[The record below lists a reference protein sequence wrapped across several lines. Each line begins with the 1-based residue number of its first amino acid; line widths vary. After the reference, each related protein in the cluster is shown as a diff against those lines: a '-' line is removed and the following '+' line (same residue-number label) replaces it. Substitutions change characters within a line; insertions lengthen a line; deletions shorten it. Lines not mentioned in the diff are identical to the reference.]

1 MSHLLRT
8 SRVFAWFFLTGLSV
22 AVIIGSSLYLY
33 LRPNLPPVAQLLDVK
48 LQTPLRVYSEDN
60 RLIAEFGEKRRAP
73 ITIEQIPTIQL
84 QAFMAAEDAR
94 FYEHFGVDIKG
105 LTRAAVELVTTGSIQ
120 SGGSTITMQVAKNY
134 FLSRDRTFIRK
145 FNEILLAL
153 QIERELN
160 KDQILELYLNKI
172 YLGNRA
178 YGIAAA
184 AQVYYDK
191 PVAELS
197 LAQMAMLAGLPKAP
211 SAYNPLANPER
222 AQIRRNWILGRM
234 QDLGYI
240 TADARALATQE
251 PLSASYNTR
260 ETEVDA
266 DYVAEMARAEM
277 VRRFG
282 ENAYTDGYSVT
293 LTVDS
298 AQQQTATEAV
308 RAGLEAYD
316 RRHGFR
322 GPIGQFDTSNL
333 TPDEL
338 SARMRNYPQ
347 VETLVPAVVTGV
359 DDENGQVAVH
369 TRTLGPG
376 LMPFDTMTWAR
387 RFRTESITGPEPEKP
402 SDVVSRGD
410 VVYVKIK
417 QRPSPAD
424 AEAEAETEATDGT
437 NASQPGS
444 ANGLRVA
451 LAQIPRVEGALISL
465 EAKTGAIKALAGGY
479 SFNQSKYNRATQA
492 NRQPGSTFKP
502 FLYLSALENGRTP
515 ATIYNDAPIV
525 FEDSEL
531 ETAWRPQNSSG
542 QFYGPTTLRK
552 GLYRSRNL
560 VSIRLL
566 RDLGINTTLDYLK
579 QLKLPTENMPNNLS
593 LSLGSGLLTPMELAR
608 GFAVIANGG
617 YDVQPYLINRITESD
632 GTVIYQ
638 APGTI
643 LCDENCEE
651 LAAQP
656 GNGGNEPEQAPTIDG
671 MTLPASKAP
680 AKTDAPRIMPRLAD
694 ERSIYI
700 MHSMMKDVVR
710 RGTGRRALA
719 LNRTDIAGK
728 TGTTN
733 EQKDT
738 WFAGFNHNIA
748 TTVWVGFDQPAPL
761 GRGEYGSSTAL
772 PIWINYMKAAL
783 KEQPAANMPRPNGIA
798 NIRINPETGER
809 ARPGEDGIFEIFKEE
824 DAPAPLAVQSN
835 GSNGDSGEGEDLS
848 RQIF

>member
-22 AVIIGSSLYLY
+22 AIIISSSLYLY
-33 LRPNLPPVAQLLDVK
+33 LRPNLPPVEQLLDVR
-48 LQTPLRVYSEDN
+48 LQTPLRVYSKDN

-84 QAFMAAEDAR
+84 QAFLAAEDAR

-105 LTRAAVELVTTGSIQ
+105 LTRAAVELITTGEIQ

-153 QIERELN
+153 QIERELDKN
-160 KDQILELYLNKI
+160 RILELYLNKI

-191 PVAELS
+191 PVTELS

-222 AQIRRNWILGRM
+222 ALIRRNWILGRM
-234 QDLGYI
+234 KDLGYI
-240 TADARALATQE
+240 TEDAWSLASKA
-251 PLSASYNTR
+251 PLTASYNTR
-260 ETEVDA
+260 DAEVDA

-277 VRRFG
+277 VRRYG

-298 AQQQTATEAV
+298 TKQQTATKAL

-322 GPIGQFDTSNL
+322 GPIGQFDVEGL
-333 TPDEL
+333 TPAEL
-338 SARMRNYPQ
+338 SDQMQNYPR
-347 VETLVPAVVTGV
+347 VEALVPAVVTSI
-359 DDENGQVAVH
+359 DDEKDEVRVH
-369 TRTLGPG
+369 TRRLGPG
-376 LMPFDTMTWAR
+376 VMPFDTMTWAR
-387 RFRTESITGPEPEKP
+387 RFRTESITGPEPQNP
-402 SDVVSRGD
+402 SDVVSPGD
-410 VVYVKIK
+410 VIYVKVDQLPQI
-417 QRPSPAD
+417 AD
-424 AEAEAETEATDGT
+424 AEAEPESESVSTQTVTE
-437 NASQPGS
+437 
-444 ANGLRVA
+444 LRVS
-451 LAQIPRVEGALISL
+451 LAQAPRIEGALISL
-465 EAKTGAIKALAGGY
+465 EAKTGAIEALAGGY
-479 SFNQSKYNRATQA
+479 SFSQSKYNRATQA

-542 QFYGPTTLRK
+542 QFYGPTTLRE

-566 RDLGINTTLDYLK
+566 RDLGINTTLNYLE
-579 QLKLPTENMPNNLS
+579 QLKLPTENMPSNLS

-617 YDVQPYLINRITESD
+617 YDVQPYLIERIEEWD
-632 GTVIYQ
+632 GTVVYE
-638 APGTI
+638 APKTI
-643 LCDENCEE
+643 LCDENCDASQRQVADAEQSTSE
-651 LAAQP
+651 QP
-656 GNGGNEPEQAPTIDG
+656 PEIEG
-671 MTLPASKAP
+671 MTLPASA
-680 AKTDAPRIMPRLAD
+680 AEENTTEPRIMQRLAD

-700 MHSMMKDVVR
+700 MHSMMQDVVR

-719 LNRTDIAGK
+719 LNRSDIAGK

-738 WFAGFNHNIA
+738 WFAGFNHDIA
-748 TTVWVGFDQPAPL
+748 TTVWVGFDQPSPL
-761 GRGEYGSSTAL
+761 GRGEYGASTAL
-772 PIWINYMKAAL
+772 PIWVDYMKVAL
-783 KEQPAANMPRPNGIA
+783 AGQPAATMPRPNGIV

-809 ARPGEDGIFEIFKEE
+809 ARPGEEAVFEIFKEE
-824 DAPAPLAVQSN
+824 DAPPPLPTESIGGN
-835 GSNGDSGEGEDLS
+835 GDNSNGDDLS

>member
-22 AVIIGSSLYLY
+22 AIIISSSLYLY
-33 LRPNLPPVAQLLDVK
+33 LRPNLPPVEQLLDVR
-48 LQTPLRVYSEDN
+48 LQTPLRVYSKDN

-84 QAFMAAEDAR
+84 QAFLAAEDAR
-94 FYEHFGVDIKG
+94 FYEHLGVDIKG
-105 LTRAAVELVTTGSIQ
+105 LTRAAVELITTGEIQ

-153 QIERELN
+153 QIERELDKN
-160 KDQILELYLNKI
+160 RILELYLNKI

-191 PVAELS
+191 PVTELS

-222 AQIRRNWILGRM
+222 ALIRRNWILGRM
-234 QDLGYI
+234 KDLGYI
-240 TADARALATQE
+240 TEDAWSLASKA
-251 PLSASYNTR
+251 PLTASYNTR
-260 ETEVDA
+260 DAEVDA

-277 VRRFG
+277 VRRYG

-298 AQQQTATEAV
+298 DKQQTATEAL

-322 GPIGQFDTSNL
+322 GPIGQFDIEGL
-333 TPDEL
+333 TPAEL
-338 SARMRNYPQ
+338 SDKMQNYPR
-347 VETLVPAVVTGV
+347 VETLVPAVVTSI
-359 DDENGQVAVH
+359 DDEKNEVKVH
-369 TRTLGPG
+369 ARHLGPG
-376 LMPFDTMTWAR
+376 VMPFETMTWAR

-402 SDVVSRGD
+402 SDVVNPGE
-410 VVYVKIK
+410 VIYVKVDQLPQIK
-417 QRPSPAD
+417 DS
-424 AEAEAETEATDGT
+424 EAE
-437 NASQPGS
+437 PGS
-444 ANGLRVA
+444 ESASTQAVTELRVS
-451 LAQIPRVEGALISL
+451 LAQAPRIEGALISL
-465 EAKTGAIKALAGGY
+465 EAKTGAIEALAGGY

-492 NRQPGSTFKP
+492 SRQPGSTFKP

-542 QFYGPTTLRK
+542 QFYGPTTLRE

-566 RDLGINTTLDYLK
+566 RDLGINTTLSYLK
-579 QLKLPTENMPNNLS
+579 QLRLPTENMPSNLS

-617 YDVQPYLINRITESD
+617 YDVQPYLIERIEEWD
-632 GTVIYQ
+632 GTVVYE
-638 APGTI
+638 APKTI
-643 LCDENCEE
+643 LCDENCDASQRQVADAEQSTSE
-651 LAAQP
+651 QP
-656 GNGGNEPEQAPTIDG
+656 PEIEG
-671 MTLPASKAP
+671 MTLPASA
-680 AKTDAPRIMPRLAD
+680 AEENTTEPRIMQRLAD

-700 MHSMMKDVVR
+700 MHSMMQDVVR

-719 LNRTDIAGK
+719 LNRSDIAGK

-738 WFAGFNHNIA
+738 WFAGFNHDIA
-748 TTVWVGFDQPAPL
+748 TTVWVGFDQPSPL
-761 GRGEYGSSTAL
+761 GRGEYGASTAL
-772 PIWINYMKAAL
+772 PIWVDYMKVAL
-783 KEQPAANMPRPNGIA
+783 ADQPAATMPRPNGIV

-809 ARPGEDGIFEIFKEE
+809 ARPGEEAVFEIFKEE
-824 DAPAPLAVQSN
+824 DAPSPLPAESI
-835 GSNGDSGEGEDLS
+835 GGNGDNGNGDDLS

>member
-22 AVIIGSSLYLY
+22 AIIISSSLYLY
-33 LRPNLPPVAQLLDVK
+33 LRPNLPPVEQLLDVR
-48 LQTPLRVYSEDN
+48 LQTPLRVYSKDN

-84 QAFMAAEDAR
+84 QAFLAAEDAR
-94 FYEHFGVDIKG
+94 FYEHLGVDIKG
-105 LTRAAVELVTTGSIQ
+105 LTRAAVELITTGEIQ

-153 QIERELN
+153 QIERELDKN
-160 KDQILELYLNKI
+160 RILELYLNKI

-191 PVAELS
+191 PVTELS

-222 AQIRRNWILGRM
+222 ALIRRNWILGRM
-234 QDLGYI
+234 KDLGYI
-240 TADARALATQE
+240 TEDAWSLASKA
-251 PLSASYNTR
+251 PLTASYNTR
-260 ETEVDA
+260 DAEVDA

-277 VRRFG
+277 VRRYG

-298 AQQQTATEAV
+298 DQQQTATEAL

-322 GPIGQFDTSNL
+322 GPIGQFDIEGL
-333 TPDEL
+333 TPAEL
-338 SARMRNYPQ
+338 SDKMQNYPR
-347 VETLVPAVVTGV
+347 VETLVPAVVTSI
-359 DDENGQVAVH
+359 DDEKNEVKVH
-369 TRTLGPG
+369 ARRLGPG
-376 LMPFDTMTWAR
+376 VMPFETMTWAR

-402 SDVVSRGD
+402 SDVVNPGD
-410 VVYVKIK
+410 VIYVKVDQLPQIK
-417 QRPSPAD
+417 DS
-424 AEAEAETEATDGT
+424 EAESGSESASAQAVTE
-437 NASQPGS
+437 
-444 ANGLRVA
+444 LRVS
-451 LAQIPRVEGALISL
+451 LAQAPRIEGALISL
-465 EAKTGAIKALAGGY
+465 EAKTGAIEALAGGY

-492 NRQPGSTFKP
+492 SRQPGSTFKP

-542 QFYGPTTLRK
+542 QFYGPTTLRE

-566 RDLGINTTLDYLK
+566 RDLGINTTLSYLK
-579 QLKLPTENMPNNLS
+579 QLRLPTENMPSNLS

-617 YDVQPYLINRITESD
+617 YDVQPYLIERIEEWD
-632 GTVIYQ
+632 GTVVYE
-638 APGTI
+638 APKTI
-643 LCDENCEE
+643 LCDENCDASQTQVADAEQSTSE
-651 LAAQP
+651 QP
-656 GNGGNEPEQAPTIDG
+656 PEIEG
-671 MTLPASKAP
+671 MTLPASAAEENTTK
-680 AKTDAPRIMPRLAD
+680 PRIMQRLAD

-700 MHSMMKDVVR
+700 MHSMMQDVVR

-719 LNRTDIAGK
+719 LNRSDIAGK

-738 WFAGFNHNIA
+738 WFAGFNHDIA
-748 TTVWVGFDQPAPL
+748 TTVWVGFDQPSPL
-761 GRGEYGSSTAL
+761 GRGEYGASTAL
-772 PIWINYMKAAL
+772 PIWVDYMKVAL
-783 KEQPAANMPRPNGIA
+783 ADQPAATMPRPNGIV

-809 ARPGEDGIFEIFKEE
+809 ARPGEEAAFEIFKEE
-824 DAPAPLAVQSN
+824 DAPSPLPAESI
-835 GSNGDSGEGEDLS
+835 GGNGDNGNGDDLS

>member
-22 AVIIGSSLYLY
+22 AIIISSSLYLY
-33 LRPNLPPVAQLLDVK
+33 LRPNLPPVEQLLDVR
-48 LQTPLRVYSEDN
+48 LQTPLRVYSKDS

-84 QAFMAAEDAR
+84 QAFLAAEDAR

-105 LTRAAVELVTTGSIQ
+105 LTRAAVELITTGEIQ

-153 QIERELN
+153 QIERELDKN
-160 KDQILELYLNKI
+160 RILELYLNKI

-191 PVAELS
+191 PVTELS

-211 SAYNPLANPER
+211 SAYNPLADPER
-222 AQIRRNWILGRM
+222 ALIRRNWILGRM
-234 QDLGYI
+234 KDLGYI
-240 TADARALATQE
+240 TEDAWSLASKA
-251 PLSASYNTR
+251 PLTASYNTR
-260 ETEVDA
+260 DAEVDA

-277 VRRFG
+277 VRRYG

-298 AQQQTATEAV
+298 TKQQTATEAL

-322 GPIGQFDTSNL
+322 GPIGQIDIEGL
-333 TPDEL
+333 TPAEL
-338 SARMRNYPQ
+338 SNQMQNYPR
-347 VETLVPAVVTGV
+347 VEALVPAVVTSI
-359 DDENGQVAVH
+359 DDEKDEVRVH
-369 TRTLGPG
+369 TRRLGPG
-376 LMPFDTMTWAR
+376 VMPFDTMTWAR
-387 RFRTESITGPEPEKP
+387 RFRTESITGPEPESP
-402 SDVVSRGD
+402 SDVVSPGD
-410 VVYVKIK
+410 VIYVKVDQLPQI
-417 QRPSPAD
+417 AD
-424 AEAEAETEATDGT
+424 SEAEPESESVSTQTVTE
-437 NASQPGS
+437 
-444 ANGLRVA
+444 LRVS
-451 LAQIPRVEGALISL
+451 LAQAPRIEGALISL
-465 EAKTGAIKALAGGY
+465 EAKTGAIEALAGGY

-542 QFYGPTTLRK
+542 QFYGPTTLRE

-566 RDLGINTTLDYLK
+566 RDLGINTTLSYLK
-579 QLKLPTENMPNNLS
+579 QLKLPTENMPSNLS

-617 YDVQPYLINRITESD
+617 YDVQPYLIERIEEWE
-632 GTVIYQ
+632 GTAVYE
-638 APGTI
+638 APKTI
-643 LCDENCEE
+643 LCDENCDISPTQVADAEQSTSE
-651 LAAQP
+651 QP
-656 GNGGNEPEQAPTIDG
+656 PEIEG
-671 MTLPASKAP
+671 MTLPASA
-680 AKTDAPRIMPRLAD
+680 AEESTTEPRIMQRLAD

-700 MHSMMKDVVR
+700 MHSMMQDVVR

-719 LNRTDIAGK
+719 LNRSDIAGK

-738 WFAGFNHNIA
+738 WFAGFNHDIA
-748 TTVWVGFDQPAPL
+748 TTVWVGFDQPSPL
-761 GRGEYGSSTAL
+761 GRGEYGASTAL
-772 PIWINYMKAAL
+772 PIWVDYMKVAL
-783 KEQPAANMPRPNGIA
+783 ADQPAATMPRPNGIV

-809 ARPGEDGIFEIFKEE
+809 ARPGEEAVFEIFKEE
-824 DAPAPLAVQSN
+824 DAPSPLPAESI
-835 GSNGDSGEGEDLS
+835 GGNGDNGNGDDLS

>member
-22 AVIIGSSLYLY
+22 AIIISSSLYLY
-33 LRPNLPPVAQLLDVK
+33 LRPNLPPVEQLLDVR
-48 LQTPLRVYSEDN
+48 LQTPLRVYSKDN

-84 QAFMAAEDAR
+84 QAFLAAEDAR

-105 LTRAAVELVTTGSIQ
+105 LTRAAVELITTGEIQ

-153 QIERELN
+153 QIERELDKN
-160 KDQILELYLNKI
+160 RILELYLNKI

-191 PVAELS
+191 PVTELS

-222 AQIRRNWILGRM
+222 ALIRRNWILGRM
-234 QDLGYI
+234 KDLGYI
-240 TADARALATQE
+240 TEDAWSLASKA
-251 PLSASYNTR
+251 PLTASYNTR
-260 ETEVDA
+260 DAEVDA

-277 VRRFG
+277 VRRYG

-298 AQQQTATEAV
+298 DKQQTATEAL

-322 GPIGQFDTSNL
+322 GPIGQFDIEGL
-333 TPDEL
+333 TPAEL
-338 SARMRNYPQ
+338 SDKMQNYPR
-347 VETLVPAVVTGV
+347 VETLVPAVVTSI
-359 DDENGQVAVH
+359 DDEKNEVKVH
-369 TRTLGPG
+369 ARRLGPG
-376 LMPFDTMTWAR
+376 VMPFETMTWAR

-402 SDVVSRGD
+402 SDVVNPGE
-410 VVYVKIK
+410 VIYVKVDQLPQIK
-417 QRPSPAD
+417 DS
-424 AEAEAETEATDGT
+424 EAESGSEGAPTQAVTE
-437 NASQPGS
+437 
-444 ANGLRVA
+444 LRVS
-451 LAQIPRVEGALISL
+451 LAQAPRIEGALISL
-465 EAKTGAIKALAGGY
+465 EAKTGAIEALAGGY

-492 NRQPGSTFKP
+492 SRQPGSTFKP

-542 QFYGPTTLRK
+542 QFYGPTTLRE

-566 RDLGINTTLDYLK
+566 RDLGINTTLSYLK
-579 QLKLPTENMPNNLS
+579 QLKLPTENMPSNLS

-617 YDVQPYLINRITESD
+617 YDVQPYLIERIEEWD
-632 GTVIYQ
+632 GTVVYE
-638 APGTI
+638 APKTI
-643 LCDENCEE
+643 LCDENCDASQRQVADAEQSTSE
-651 LAAQP
+651 QP
-656 GNGGNEPEQAPTIDG
+656 PEIEG
-671 MTLPASKAP
+671 MTLPASA
-680 AKTDAPRIMPRLAD
+680 AEENTTEPRIMQRLAD

-700 MHSMMKDVVR
+700 MHSMMQDVVR

-719 LNRTDIAGK
+719 LNRSDIAGK

-738 WFAGFNHNIA
+738 WFAGFNHDIA
-748 TTVWVGFDQPAPL
+748 TTVWVGFDQPSPL
-761 GRGEYGSSTAL
+761 GRGEYGASTAL
-772 PIWINYMKAAL
+772 PIWVDYMKVAL
-783 KEQPAANMPRPNGIA
+783 ADQPAATMPRPNGIV

-809 ARPGEDGIFEIFKEE
+809 ARPGEEAVFEIFKEE
-824 DAPAPLAVQSN
+824 DAPSPLPAESIGGN
-835 GSNGDSGEGEDLS
+835 GNNSNGDDLS